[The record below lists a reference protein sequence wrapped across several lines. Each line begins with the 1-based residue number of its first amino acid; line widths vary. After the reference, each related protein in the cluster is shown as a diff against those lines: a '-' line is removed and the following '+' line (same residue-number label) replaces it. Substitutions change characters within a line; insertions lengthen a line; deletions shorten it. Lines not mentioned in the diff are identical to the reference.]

1 VTGSEELI
9 FPEPVFFH
17 EDGGSGFL
25 GNVSKYLPVY
35 MATDLRK

>member
-1 VTGSEELI
+1 VADSEELV

-25 GNVSKYLPVY
+25 GNVGKCLPVY
-35 MATDLRK
+35 TATDFRK